1 MNRVIFVGFND
12 EKQAYEGDRA
22 LRDMHRDGS
31 ITLYADAVIA
41 KKPNGEVV
49 VRERAGEGP
58 VGTAGGL
65 LTGSLIGLLGG
76 PLGVAV
82 GATAGTA
89 IGAAADLTR
98 AGIGSDFLEDVGEHL
113 LPGKAAVI
121 AEIDEQWQLP
131 LDTRMESL
139 GGTLLRRTRTQI
151 EDAYFER
158 EIEAQQKELA
168 SLQAEKEAEL
178 KAEQTKKSAERNAKI
193 QAKIDEAKHKVQDKQ
208 NEVAARIRSL
218 QEEGEEKVA
227 ALQAQMT
234 TANAETKADLDR
246 RLAEVRADYRERTK
260 MLSEALERRKAA
272 HTTA

>member
-1 MNRVIFVGFND
+1 MQEIEKEGVMNRVIFVGFDD

-22 LRDMHRDGS
+22 LREMHRDGS

-131 LDTRMESL
+131 LRHPNGVSRRHAPSPDSDADR
-139 GGTLLRRTRTQI
+139 GCLLR
-151 EDAYFER
+151 ER
-158 EIEAQQKELA
+158 
-168 SLQAEKEAEL
+168 
-178 KAEQTKKSAERNAKI
+178 
-193 QAKIDEAKHKVQDKQ
+193 D
-208 NEVAARIRSL
+208 
-218 QEEGEEKVA
+218 
-227 ALQAQMT
+227 
-234 TANAETKADLDR
+234 
-246 RLAEVRADYRERTK
+246 
-260 MLSEALERRKAA
+260 
-272 HTTA
+272 